1 MQPTPK
7 LRMTAQRQVIL
18 EELQKLRTHPTAAEL
33 CQIVRRRLPRISLGT
48 VYRNL
53 EILSRTG
60 IVQKLDVAG
69 VEMRFDG
76 DTSNHYHIR
85 CKACGAVA
93 DLDMDLV
100 ANLEAEAAAVSDY
113 QVTGHRVE
121 FEGLCPKCKPA
132 ETRH

>member
-1 MQPTPK
+1 M
-7 LRMTAQRQVIL
+7 
-18 EELQKLRTHPTAAEL
+18 
-33 CQIVRRRLPRISLGT
+33 PRISLGT

-60 IVQKLDVAG
+60 IIQRIDVAG

-76 DTSNHYHIR
+76 DTSNHYHVR
-85 CKACGAVA
+85 CKSCGAVA
-93 DLDMDLV
+93 DLDMHIV

-113 QVTGHRVE
+113 QITGHRVE
-121 FEGLCPKCKPA
+121 FEGLCPNCKPV